1 VIVQCTL
8 TSWRTSTFLIQPQK
22 NNKTVV
28 LMPEN
33 GVIRVEDQSNVSQTR
48 TSGEQMKSRDGA
60 LVRDSIIMAN
70 YNQVFI
76 SKLFPYLAVK
86 PGLKPRASG
95 FPIREPG
102 PSPLKARAKPCLGPG
117 LRGPGRA
124 GLRALSPAQHIT
136 SLCISL
142 VITCQGGGT

>member
-1 VIVQCTL
+1 
-8 TSWRTSTFLIQPQK
+8 
-22 NNKTVV
+22 
-28 LMPEN
+28 MPEN

-95 FPIREPG
+95 FPILEPG

-124 GLRALSPAQHIT
+124 GLRALSPARHIT
-136 SLCISL
+136 RGQLPKTSLRPCS
-142 VITCQGGGT
+142 VEA